1 MHAVTMI
8 FETPHLITTKEWAS
22 SLTEMS
28 CDWCIEIVQFTAFS
42 RPSPHFQQ
50 VHCLTRTFSPR
61 SEWFA
66 EDRSMIPNAVR
77 FWSHILLLIP
87 SIICS
92 LLVLYCLLFDR
103 VLRRSLHHHVI
114 ILLLSIGLISQVT
127 NYPSMLYF
135 YQYVGVW
142 RRSPIFCAIWGF
154 LEGGFYATQT
164 FLFAWAT
171 VERHILIFH
180 DRWLATKMKR
190 AFVYYLPMFVLLL
203 YCLVYY
209 SVMYFFPPC
218 SNVYIYVRN
227 TCAYPCIVMN
237 YQFFVYD
244 TVVQQ
249 ILPVFVIVLF
259 SMLLLV
265 RVVWQK
271 HRLRRPQQWR
281 KHRKMTIQ
289 LLSISLLYLFFS
301 FPYSIVSILM
311 LYAGLSVDLIFS
323 LYDYSVFLID
333 FPVLFF
339 PFICLLSFTDVR
351 TRVMKIFRCRRPA
364 RAVAP
369 GTRPNTNPRTTL

>member
-1 MHAVTMI
+1 
-8 FETPHLITTKEWAS
+8 
-22 SLTEMS
+22 
-28 CDWCIEIVQFTAFS
+28 
-42 RPSPHFQQ
+42 
-50 VHCLTRTFSPR
+50 
-61 SEWFA
+61 
-66 EDRSMIPNAVR
+66 MIPNTVR

-87 SIICS
+87 SIVCS

-103 VLRRSLHHHVI
+103 ALRRIFHHHVI

-127 NYPSMLYF
+127 NYPWMFYF

-142 RRSPIFCAIWGF
+142 RRSPVFCAIWGF
-154 LEGGFYATQT
+154 LEWGFYATQT

-171 VERHILIFH
+171 IERHILIFH
-180 DRWLATKMKR
+180 ERCLRTKMKR
-190 AFVYYLPMFVLLL
+190 AFVHYLPMLVLFL

-218 SNVYIYVRN
+218 SNFYFYVRK

-237 YQFFVYD
+237 YPFFVYD

-249 ILPVFVIVLF
+249 ILPVMVIVLS
-259 SMLLLV
+259 SMLLMI
-265 RVVWQK
+265 RVLWRK
-271 HRLRRPQQWR
+271 YRLRQPQQWR
-281 KHRKMTIQ
+281 KNRKMTIQ

-311 LYAGLSVDLIFS
+311 LCGGLPADLIFA

-339 PFICLLSFTDVR
+339 PFICLLSFSEVR
-351 TRVMKIFRCRRPA
+351 MRVMKIFQCR

-369 GTRPNTNPRTTL
+369 VTRTNTHPRTVA